1 MGFDL
6 GMDLGMGFHF
16 WIQILWVLCG
26 FCFDFFVGF
35 VHGGG
40 GSESPQSTFSLP
52 SRISSLKNSQTP
64 THKPL
69 IITSTFSGS
78 LHLLFANAVEA
89 SLESECSVPA
99 KELHVGAVSCV
110 DVKDGGA
117 ECVTVEGLRLVV
129 VYLQSLIDQWVSIRS
144 VGLKFLCL
152 FTGFS
157 NLGLKFMGLF
167 LGLMF
172 VWRV

>member
-1 MGFDL
+1 M
-6 GMDLGMGFHF
+6 
-16 WIQILWVLCG
+16 
-26 FCFDFFVGF
+26 
-35 VHGGG
+35 
-40 GSESPQSTFSLP
+40 
-52 SRISSLKNSQTP
+52 
-64 THKPL
+64 
-69 IITSTFSGS
+69 
-78 LHLLFANAVEA
+78 
-89 SLESECSVPA
+89 
-99 KELHVGAVSCV
+99 SCV
-110 DVKDGGA
+110 DVKDSGA

-172 VWRV
+172 V